1 VLSEVFHRVQGCND
15 VALPKL
21 LTEKSQKLGVEMTEE
36 TEQQPPKIEFPCAN
50 YPIKIIGD
58 SCDGFVDLVIEV
70 VQRHA
75 PEVDPSAITRRDS
88 SNGRFLTVQVHIH
101 AKGIEQLE
109 NINRDL
115 RETGVVRM
123 VL

>member
-1 VLSEVFHRVQGCND
+1 M
-15 VALPKL
+15 
-21 LTEKSQKLGVEMTEE
+21 SQN
-36 TEQQPPKIEFPCAN
+36 TEQQAPKIEFPCAN

-58 SCDGFVDLVIEV
+58 SCDTFVEIVLEV

-75 PEVDPSAITRRDS
+75 PEVHPDSITRRDS
-88 SNGRFLTVQVHIH
+88 SNGRFLSVQVHIH
-101 AKGIEQLE
+101 AQSIEQLE

-115 RETGVVRM
+115 RETGIVRM

>member
-1 VLSEVFHRVQGCND
+1 
-15 VALPKL
+15 
-21 LTEKSQKLGVEMTEE
+21 MTEE

-58 SCDGFVDLVIEV
+58 NCDTFVDVIIEV
-70 VQRHA
+70 LQRHA
-75 PEVDPSAITRRDS
+75 PEVEPAAITRRDS
-88 SNGRFLTVQVHIH
+88 SNGRFLSVQVHIH
-101 AKGIEQLE
+101 AQGIEQLE

-115 RETGVVRM
+115 RETGIVRM